1 MALRPKSLP
10 SCAPSS
16 FPGNAMI
23 VLGLTGSIGMGKT
36 TAAKMFR
43 RMGLPLHDADRA
55 VHRLLARGGAGVAAV
70 EAAFPGVVADGAVD
84 RERLA
89 GQVFEDRAALKRL
102 EGILH
107 PAVRRATRTFLG
119 RQVRAGRRLVV
130 LDIPLLFETGSEA
143 ICDAVAVVTAPP
155 FVQRDR
161 VMGRRGMTA
170 VRFQAILA
178 KQMPD
183 REKRR
188 RADFVVKT
196 GLSKAETLRQ
206 LRAIVTLLR
215 RRPGRYRRTRANP
228 RRIHA

>member
-1 MALRPKSLP
+1 
-10 SCAPSS
+10 
-16 FPGNAMI
+16 MI

-36 TAAKMFR
+36 TAATMLR

-161 VMGRRGMTA
+161 VMGRHGMTA

>member
-1 MALRPKSLP
+1 
-10 SCAPSS
+10 
-16 FPGNAMI
+16 MI

-36 TAAKMFR
+36 TVAKMLR

-70 EAAFPGVVADGAVD
+70 EAAFPGVVANGAVD

-155 FVQRDR
+155 FVQRGR

-215 RRPGRYRRTRANP
+215 RRPGRYRSTRANP

>member
-1 MALRPKSLP
+1 
-10 SCAPSS
+10 
-16 FPGNAMI
+16 MI

-36 TAAKMFR
+36 TAAKMLR

-55 VHRLLARGGAGVAAV
+55 VHRLLARGGAAVAAV

-215 RRPGRYRRTRANP
+215 RRPGRYRSTRANP